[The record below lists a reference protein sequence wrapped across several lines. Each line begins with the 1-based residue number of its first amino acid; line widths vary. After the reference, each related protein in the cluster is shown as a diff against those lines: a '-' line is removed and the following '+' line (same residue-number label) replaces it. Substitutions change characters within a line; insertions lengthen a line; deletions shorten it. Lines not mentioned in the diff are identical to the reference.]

1 MDDKLVICPADRRL
15 SSPNWKNFGNNELF
29 HRHALGQIS
38 RLVHV
43 AAARDGVSK
52 FLGRDKRQAAFAV
65 EKFFQP
71 PVAGT
76 RFATDNFRRDKIAHF
91 AAKPPAFQPVFVA
104 DRAFNRNAGDF

>member
-1 MDDKLVICPADRRL
+1 M
-15 SSPNWKNFGNNELF
+15 LF

-38 RLVHV
+38 RLVNV

-52 FLGRDKRQAAFAV
+52 FLGRGKRQAAFAV

-76 RFATDNFRRDKIAHF
+76 ALAPDDYGRDAIAQF
-91 AAKPPAFQPVFVA
+91 AAITPAFEPVFPT
-104 DRAFNRNAGDF
+104 DRTFNRDAGNF